1 MSHRV
6 ILLTFAFAC
15 IPPLVSVSACGGART
30 DATQAANPSAAA
42 PTETAAPAASTAA
55 GAPSAIAS
63 PTSSAE
69 APAPSSG
76 ASSAPAAP
84 AEPSGPP
91 GPGDWDKWSHE
102 QKLAYMKSTVMPKM
116 GAIFHDFDAKTFAE
130 PKCVLC
136 HGDGVKDGTFT
147 MPNPQLPKLDL
158 SPAGMKALRT
168 KHKKVFELM
177 TKQVVPTM
185 ASLLAEQPFDP
196 KTGQGFGCSECH
208 TKK

>member
-1 MSHRV
+1 MSYRV
-6 ILLTFAFAC
+6 ILLAFAFAWT
-15 IPPLVSVSACGGART
+15 PLGSACGGARA
-30 DATQAANPSAAA
+30 DATQAANPPAAT
-42 PTETAAPAASTAA
+42 PTEAASAPSAAA
-55 GAPSAIAS
+55 GAPSATPS
-63 PTSSAE
+63 PTPSAE
-69 APAPSSG
+69 TPATRS
-76 ASSAPAAP
+76 ASAAP
-84 AEPSGPP
+84 PEPSGPP

-116 GAIFHDFDAKTFAE
+116 GALFHDFDSKNFAE
-130 PKCVLC
+130 PKCALC

-158 SPAGMKALRT
+158 TPSGMKALRA

-185 ASLLAEQPFDP
+185 ASLLGEQPFDP